1 LWTSNKGLEANNDD
15 TTRSFQERSVKLFAA
30 FASLLLTL
38 PIVAQSIPNVTCHV
52 EDLPVKAVVAWQFPQ
67 TLGKVQVVVLRDPSG
82 EQEARF
88 DLTHGASLISLRY
101 LGHEML
107 FDQTAGA
114 SVSLFS
120 TRKSSDPEL
129 KGTSQYW
136 AAYSPDQGGSSM
148 GSSSLTQPN

>member
-1 LWTSNKGLEANNDD
+1 M
-15 TTRSFQERSVKLFAA
+15 KLFAA